1 MTKYDSEFKAKII
14 HEYITTSSSSRALGR
29 KYKVDSRLIR
39 RWIQRYRSQGVNSL
53 KRRRHKRSFTTD
65 FKLTVINYYQ
75 THEDSMTEVANRFDV
90 LASQISIWRSQFKRD
105 GIEAL
110 EPHPK
115 GRPSKVKHTKK
126 QLRHLANKSEV
137 ERLKEELSKK
147 NQELYDT
154 KLERDILK
162 KSLTLFGPSKPSRKP
177 K

>member
-1 MTKYDSEFKAKII
+1 
-14 HEYITTSSSSRALGR
+14 
-29 KYKVDSRLIR
+29 
-39 RWIQRYRSQGVNSL
+39 
-53 KRRRHKRSFTTD
+53 
-65 FKLTVINYYQ
+65 
-75 THEDSMTEVANRFDV
+75 MTEVANRFDV

>member
-1 MTKYDSEFKAKII
+1 MTKYNTKLKTQIV
-14 HEYITTSSSSRALGR
+14 HEYLSTPQSSYDLGE
-29 KYKVDSRLIR
+29 KYDISPRLISK
-39 RWIQRYRSQGVNSL
+39 WIQRYQMEGPNSL
-53 KRRRHKRSFTTD
+53 KPRRHRRIFTAD
-65 FKLTVINYYQ
+65 FKLNVIDYYQ
-75 THEDSMTEVANRFDV
+75 THEESTAEVATRFDV
-90 LASQISIWRSQFKRD
+90 LASQVSIWRSQFERD
-105 GIEAL
+105 GIKTL

-126 QLRHLANKSEV
+126 QLRHLADKTEID
-137 ERLKEELSKK
+137 RLKEELARK